1 MVAPEQTTSFNDAG
15 LMDRFSQLELG
26 SVHPDEPGKPGEPIR
41 DAHYFHQE
49 ALRYWLAG
57 DFEVALRNYSRTL
70 EQDSSFFAGW
80 SGQLRMLL
88 ELDEYKEAD
97 LWADKAMG
105 LFPDHP
111 ELLALKAVANKR
123 DNKLREAIAF
133 SDNAVGKE
141 DLTPRVW
148 LARAEVFLERK
159 HAVVDGC
166 LSKAISLATADK
178 ATIKLEAGRLLRRKK
193 SYARA
198 MAYLNE
204 ALQTLPESALAWY
217 ELGCCQARMGLSQ
230 ASHSLEEALRIH
242 PHWDLAS
249 EALQGIEGRGFWGR
263 LFKR

>member
-1 MVAPEQTTSFNDAG
+1 
-15 LMDRFSQLELG
+15 MDRFSQLELG

-57 DFEVALRNYSRTL
+57 DFEVALRNHSRSL
-70 EQDSSFFAGW
+70 EQDSTFFGGW
-80 SGQLRMLL
+80 SGQLCMLL
-88 ELDEYKEAD
+88 ELGEHKEAD

-111 ELLALKAVANKR
+111 ELLALKAVAHKR
-123 DNKLREAIAF
+123 DNKLRQAIAF
-133 SDNAVGKE
+133 SDNAVSKE

-166 LSKAISLATADK
+166 LSKAVMLAGKDK
-178 ATIKLEAGRLLRRKK
+178 PVIKLEAGRLLRRKK
-193 SYARA
+193 SYPQA

-204 ALQTLPESALAWY
+204 ALQALPKSALAWY
-217 ELGCCQARMGLSQ
+217 ELGCCQAKMGLSQ
-230 ASHSLEEALRIH
+230 ACHSLQEALRIH
-242 PHWDLAS
+242 PYWEPAGA
-249 EALQGIEGRGFWGR
+249 ALQGLENGGGFWR
-263 LFKR
+263 RIFKR

>member
-1 MVAPEQTTSFNDAG
+1 MVAPEQTTSLKYAG
-15 LMDRFSQLELG
+15 LMDRFSQLEFG
-26 SVHPDEPGKPGEPIR
+26 NVHPEERGKPGEPIR
-41 DAHYFHQE
+41 DAHYFQQE

-70 EQDSSFFAGW
+70 EQDSSCFGGW

-88 ELDEYKEAD
+88 ELGEHREAD
-97 LWADKAMG
+97 LWADKAMD

-123 DNKLREAIAF
+123 DNKLRQAMAY
-133 SDNAVGKE
+133 SDNAIGKE

-166 LSKAISLATADK
+166 LSKAITLAAEDK

-198 MAYLNE
+198 MAHLNE
-204 ALQTLPESALAWY
+204 ALQALPESALAWY
-217 ELGCCQARMGLSQ
+217 ELGCCQAKMGLSQ
-230 ASHSLEEALRIH
+230 ASHSLQEALRIH
-242 PHWDLAS
+242 PHWDQAT
-249 EALQGIEGRGFWGR
+249 EAMQGIQGRGFWGR